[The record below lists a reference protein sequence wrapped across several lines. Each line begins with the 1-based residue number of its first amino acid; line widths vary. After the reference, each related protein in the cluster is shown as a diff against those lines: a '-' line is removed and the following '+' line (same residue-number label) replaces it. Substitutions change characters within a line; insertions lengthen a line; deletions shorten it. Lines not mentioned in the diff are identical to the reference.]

1 LQERKGITSFKVE
14 ASGYGDKE
22 MGSHA
27 KGANTEAKKGTETK
41 KFGDHAKGVGAKT
54 QQANK

>member
-1 LQERKGITSFKVE
+1 
-14 ASGYGDKE
+14 